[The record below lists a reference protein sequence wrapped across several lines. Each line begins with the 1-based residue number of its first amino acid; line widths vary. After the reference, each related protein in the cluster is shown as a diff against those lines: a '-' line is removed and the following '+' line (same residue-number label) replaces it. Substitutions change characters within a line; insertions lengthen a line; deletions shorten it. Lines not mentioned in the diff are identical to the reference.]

1 MAFIFTYIYVLSR
14 RHRLHL
20 PRSCV
25 RRDALLANTLTHT
38 VLKTTYTCLPFFRR
52 HQLHLSYGRVGQDA
66 LLANSLTHARYSKVL
81 TPVTHSSGGTN
92 YICLMA
98 VWDEMH
104 DAVRSWLATQGK
116 PLDGE
121 GAPAKPSLNIAPLPG
136 SAAAKASNPVTSSS
150 GVGVG
155 LFWEFGKGQGG

>member
-1 MAFIFTYIYVLSR
+1 MSHGR
-14 RHRLHL
+14 
-20 PRSCV
+20 V
-25 RRDALLANTLTHT
+25 RRDALLANTLT
-38 VLKTTYTCLPFFRR
+38 YT
-52 HQLHLSYGRVGQDA
+52 
-66 LLANSLTHARYSKVL
+66 RYSKVL